1 MSDLDKPNLFNYDKI
16 YLGIFLKDK
25 YYIKC
30 FDKKTTIN
38 QNQLIQIFK
47 KLA

>member
-1 MSDLDKPNLFNYDKI
+1 MSVSGKLNLFNQDEI

-30 FDKKTTIN
+30 FDKKTTLN
-38 QNQLIQIFK
+38 
-47 KLA
+47 